1 MTHAMNTK
9 NSSTSPQYQPVIHVQ
24 GGNPRISFT
33 SSTSQIT
40 NTILN
45 SSASSSLSI
54 SSKVSNS
61 ATKVPKTI
69 TNSAFNSVVSRT
81 PPPNAIATTSKA
93 VALNSPLLVNL
104 LQSETSN
111 IQQNNKLMPPPSPA
125 SNQAVKRKRKPRK
138 TKDKILDDDAASP
151 SFSTSPSPPSYQSHA
166 GVRSPGGFDPLSVL
180 NQPINVPINNTISPP
195 TTQLSSIHPLAQGQP
210 PVSNIKPHASNIH
223 SGVQG
228 LLPVSLQSQI
238 QGQPMVS
245 TTRPI
250 GHQTL
255 SAFRQTQGPRTV
267 PNIHP
272 QAQGQP
278 QVHTGNLP
286 LHTHIPIDA
295 PHLSRAQPGSMQSF
309 AMSAP
314 RTIPMNPN
322 RSLFAGRDSSVV
334 KVMEK
339 ANKDSAILKSDKSS
353 APSTPS
359 TSTPD
364 SNPFPSPPSS
374 TDGKTK
380 HLINPFTGQLE
391 PMPSDEE
398 EEEESIS
405 SLPPFPDF
413 EETSEKSH
421 SERSLSDGGKDN
433 NLSSDTDSGIS
444 KSITDVSQSSTEG
457 LTTEP
462 GKDARKTETSSTKVD
477 CVPTA
482 SVTSSVPGEKIKLRL
497 KLDSKVIRESKEN
510 EVKDKRLKES
520 NPSFNQKIDVAVV
533 SIPGLKK
540 NMAATS
546 TSSVPEPRVPPLHI
560 SLRGPNAAVVVSPR
574 KDDSKSKHAASK
586 EDHSNTDASSK
597 INQKKIRSP
606 RATRTGDVS
615 ALSLSVSG
623 RTVDT
628 ADKRVR
634 GNNSKDFKKIKED
647 FWNQNVKNISM
658 SGGGIVEVSE
668 KVSSRISSYE
678 AYLSGTSINNPVVQR
693 KSSSIFSLSARDSCK
708 SEIMT
713 LTSCSTGESVTL
725 HSFSGSRS
733 PLPLQVSAV
742 SETEAL
748 PVNVSQTI
756 EMGVSSNNS
765 SIMLPIERTEVID
778 KINNSSEEKP
788 CEIPVPSGAEKDET
802 LASSIK
808 SPLMQNNYLPHSP
821 SAPTDSKTV
830 VQEINCPSDQTQSQS
845 ASSLKLESTV
855 PLSLHSAS
863 SPTCNAN
870 ETASNFS
877 VQMQVSDS
885 TDANRLPKPER
896 VVANPLG
903 NVSSSTDSQKLQNI
917 HQCNIN
923 SDNKLTE
930 KLDSVN
936 IDERVQ
942 KEASVHETTSS
953 CKENTTVNEVQKSVD
968 VNKNATANRK
978 ESELCE
984 NVKNQSSHSSMPLP
998 SHNDGDKCKNLLFSN
1013 HSESYDSSVSYLT
1026 PVPKKDNEFVEISD
1040 KNMCIAEMKK
1050 SPIAQII
1057 SADNLP
1063 IQPHVIE
1070 VPFQH
1075 SSLAVPNA
1083 LAKSGCVAEISSVSS
1098 LIPSSGN
1105 TFVPVRN
1112 ILVMHDTSNVAFCEG
1127 RSSDIN
1133 IANTTSVIS
1142 HSESFPV
1149 YTLPSKPETKIKLL
1163 NHIDIDMQESSN
1175 VKASSTPSSSNA
1187 SEESSMDSIDE
1198 ERKRCMQLSEIPT
1211 STPGPPLT
1219 ETSILNTDNL
1229 PKPLESSAEK
1239 NTCSTTIADKPVEP
1253 SGNENKPVSQKY
1265 ESRNVPIEG
1274 QYAESS
1280 SVKDIT
1286 PLVSQHSPLVAPSI
1300 QPPVLSN
1307 TTTTN
1312 EISSEEKISCSSSGI
1327 YIPTSS
1333 GLPLQKESQ
1342 SESNANVLTSDS
1354 TPSVLVMQDPVP
1366 LVGLENRSL
1375 PTKLDVKKEPC
1386 SDSVHLISTPGN
1398 PVVTSLLSPVK
1409 YLPSEVGSQKFKLI
1423 FKGSGQRASLQSSNS
1438 PASLVVPL
1446 NSSKAVPIKFVT
1458 LPSASA
1464 LSVRSTSNPNIV
1476 EIISPK
1482 ASSSQNAPLSGTSH
1496 PSSPVRLVVSK
1507 VSPGLSCTN
1516 QSGTQ
1521 NLRNRVVVK
1530 SVVMTGT
1537 SPSLKLVST
1546 NSLCTSTAVLTNSGG
1561 ITTSSTSQVVACPTS
1576 SSSSHVMRL
1585 FTDEMKP
1592 TTVVENSSMQLNSV
1606 CCLSEVTNV
1615 EVAELKNNKESNDG
1629 IKNLLKAT
1637 SSAIK
1642 CSTSADSTTKDL
1654 PPSEPLVKNSV
1665 VNETVPI
1672 NPMSADSSTF
1682 NSVVSPDTTTVS
1694 TTNNSENENIVSSN
1708 NELTTQVPSVENSE
1722 CVSSEQ
1728 VFNSTNNSCDNE
1740 SNNKSAADTTSEIIS
1755 VSSVV
1760 DDQKLDIKL
1769 ESHINNED
1777 KISLSSKQLAEN
1789 DNAVLQTENCK
1800 NSVNSIIE
1808 NSNNEYEINPRT
1820 VITSS
1825 ESDDL
1830 IKSEQT
1836 ADSAITTSLNYISNE
1851 LESSDAAD
1859 SSSIPNNP
1867 IFSDIENKQNI
1878 ESVTVNL
1885 ETSINNSVEIAS
1897 VNPCEMENEVIIA
1910 SNVEVGI
1917 AETSECAEI
1926 SQNSELDCSDI
1937 KLEQS
1942 VAVETPKNELHN
1954 DSQVVLLPEDSDS
1967 LDEKCNVDMQKFR
1980 PLGDESIG
1988 VVDSTESDST
1998 GVIIEDS
2005 QLEISLVYSKPLK
2018 RKCSENA
2025 AELIKA
2031 CMGVEDCPKKAV
2043 LMKAKVA
2050 EEIVEKIENE
2060 KLEEN
2065 VRMSLRI
2072 RKEDTNMKKPKGS
2085 TVNSDCSTDEEITLS
2100 ELIKTR
2106 TREKPPRGRLSNRDS
2121 PVEPNNLK
2129 PGRRRSNSNE
2139 SRNSE
2144 EIKTRAPRE
2153 CKRETIKKNEPS
2165 KKLPERTKKGTLK
2178 AQDQVVISK
2187 VGVQRSGRIRDQ
2199 EAAKANMLNNNKE
2212 ESNSIGAKR
2221 KTRATAEAPEMLVQ
2235 VKRRRFSKDGHR

>member
-1 MTHAMNTK
+1 
-9 NSSTSPQYQPVIHVQ
+9 
-24 GGNPRISFT
+24 
-33 SSTSQIT
+33 
-40 NTILN
+40 
-45 SSASSSLSI
+45 
-54 SSKVSNS
+54 
-61 ATKVPKTI
+61 
-69 TNSAFNSVVSRT
+69 
-81 PPPNAIATTSKA
+81 
-93 VALNSPLLVNL
+93 
-104 LQSETSN
+104 
-111 IQQNNKLMPPPSPA
+111 
-125 SNQAVKRKRKPRK
+125 
-138 TKDKILDDDAASP
+138 
-151 SFSTSPSPPSYQSHA
+151 
-166 GVRSPGGFDPLSVL
+166 
-180 NQPINVPINNTISPP
+180 
-195 TTQLSSIHPLAQGQP
+195 
-210 PVSNIKPHASNIH
+210 
-223 SGVQG
+223 
-228 LLPVSLQSQI
+228 
-238 QGQPMVS
+238 MVS

-398 EEEESIS
+398 EEEESI
-405 SLPPFPDF
+405 
-413 EETSEKSH
+413 
-421 SERSLSDGGKDN
+421 N
-433 NLSSDTDSGIS
+433 TDSGIS

-462 GKDARKTETSSTKVD
+462 GKDVRKTETSSTKVD

-520 NPSFNQKIDVAVV
+520 NPPFNQKIDVAVV

-597 INQKKIRSP
+597 ISQKKIRSP

-788 CEIPVPSGAEKDET
+788 CEIPVPSGAAIDET

-896 VVANPLG
+896 VVAK
-903 NVSSSTDSQKLQNI
+903 SF
-917 HQCNIN
+917 
-923 SDNKLTE
+923 
-930 KLDSVN
+930 SVN

-1112 ILVMHDTSNVAFCEG
+1112 ILVMHDTGNVAFCEG

-1253 SGNENKPVSQKY
+1253 SGNENTPVPQKY

-1286 PLVSQHSPLVAPSI
+1286 PLVSHHSPLVAPSI

-1342 SESNANVLTSDS
+1342 SESNANVLISDS

-1561 ITTSSTSQVVACPTS
+1561 ITTSSTSQVVASPTS

-1585 FTDEMKP
+1585 FTDEIKP
-1592 TTVVENSSMQLNSV
+1592 TTVVETSSMQLNSV
-1606 CCLSEVTNV
+1606 CCLSGVTNV

-1867 IFSDIENKQNI
+1867 IISDIENKQNI

-1988 VVDSTESDST
+1988 VVDSTESDSA

-2199 EAAKANMLNNNKE
+2199 EAAKASMLNNNRE